1 MAMILFLISLTWH
14 TVGAGIVG
22 PSWMGLIAK
31 IFSPKKRGSFMGL
44 TMFVGSGIGIL
55 GSELSAWL
63 LETFNFPYSF
73 I

>member
-1 MAMILFLISLTWH
+1 
-14 TVGAGIVG
+14 
-22 PSWMGLIAK
+22 
-31 IFSPKKRGSFMGL
+31 MGL